1 MRERDTEALD
11 RLDHRTRRP
20 RKAPGRAVRCP
31 PRTGCRWRR
40 GPPRTIERMALAST
54 SSDVVT
60 AVCMAVVLG
69 MGGLLV
75 FRATR
80 KRDEDVEDEDRGDRL
95 A

>member
-1 MRERDTEALD
+1 
-11 RLDHRTRRP
+11 
-20 RKAPGRAVRCP
+20 
-31 PRTGCRWRR
+31 
-40 GPPRTIERMALAST
+40 MALAST